1 MTWSTVADV
10 ARPPLAVFLQGYESG
25 IQRRTWRGPLRIVEW
40 SGSDDI
46 TLSSGGWCAAALRRR
61 VPHGNGFL
69 GAVQSASS
77 GSLSAWGHAW
87 LQRLMCVRLSLVVV
101 VWRGVEFEFAA
112 GLFSVQPGAVE
123 SSFEWSCVAALM
135 SQSNRHVLLFFC
147 CAQSGRCFFFLI

>member
-1 MTWSTVADV
+1 VTWSAVADV
-10 ARPPLAVFLQGYESG
+10 ARPPLAVFLRGDESG
-25 IQRRTWRGPLRIVEW
+25 VQRRTWRGPRALW
-40 SGSDDI
+40 SGPDLVISLCQVVD
-46 TLSSGGWCAAALRRR
+46 GVAAALRRR
-61 VPHGNGFL
+61 APHGGGLL

-135 SQSNRHVLLFFC
+135 SQSNRHVLLFFVVP
-147 CAQSGRCFFFLI
+147 SLDVVSSF